1 MSPIARDIASLPEW
15 DVLLQHAGQARGW
28 RLGELLDAPG
38 RFTDFCLRSDGQA
51 GAGLLLDFSRQRL
64 NGETPGLLRALA
76 EARGLEA
83 ARAALFAGEIVNP
96 SEHRAALHPDA
107 RSANPA
113 DALLAGQRERV
124 GAFARRFRAGEVVGA
139 GGRPL
144 RRIVNIGIGGS
155 DLGMRLLCSAL
166 GDDRSR
172 PVDFVAEMD
181 GVELERALS
190 RSDAAETLF
199 VVCSKSFSTAE
210 TLANAYSARHWLTAA
225 LGEDAPAR
233 HFAAVSAKA
242 EAVAAWGIAP
252 DRAFLMPD
260 TVGGRYSV
268 WSAAGLSAWLS
279 LGPACM
285 NEFLDGGRWLD
296 RHFLDAPPEANIPV
310 LMGLLAFW
318 NQSLLGC
325 STQLLLPYDTRLKWL
340 PAYLQQLEME
350 SLGKSA
356 DTHGRPIEGKGV
368 AALLGMTGSSAQHS
382 IMQWAQ
388 QGARPSSAD
397 FIAVRAAGGAYSRM
411 HGEALRQMLAQA
423 EALARGLPQSAMPS
437 DPLAAHKA
445 LPGGR
450 SSNVL
455 LLERLDPRHLGALI
469 ALYEHKVFVQATLLG
484 VNPFDQ
490 WGVELAKRLAGE
502 PGAQPPLA
510 KFLDD

>member
-1 MSPIARDIASLPEW
+1 M
-15 DVLLQHAGQARGW
+15 LLKHAAQAREW
-28 RLGELLDAPG
+28 LLGELLDTPS
-38 RFTDFCLRSDGQA
+38 RFADFCLRSEGPA
-51 GAGLLLDFSRQRL
+51 RAGLLLDFSRQRL
-64 NGETPGLLRALA
+64 DGDTPGLLQALA

-83 ARAALFAGEIVNP
+83 ARAALFAGEVVNT
-96 SEHRAALHPDA
+96 SENRAALHPDA

-113 DALLAGQRERV
+113 DTLLADQRERV
-124 GAFARRFRAGEVVGA
+124 AAFARRFRAGEVVGVE
-139 GGRPL
+139 GRPL
-144 RRIVNIGIGGS
+144 GRVVNIGIGGS
-155 DLGMRLLCSAL
+155 DLGVRLLCSAL

-181 GVELERALS
+181 GLELKRALS
-190 RSDAAETLF
+190 RNVAAETLF

-225 LGEDAPAR
+225 LGEAAPAH
-233 HFAAVSAKA
+233 HFSAVSANA
-242 EAVAAWGIAP
+242 EAMAAWGIAP

-268 WSAAGLSAWLS
+268 WSGAGLSAWLS

-285 NEFLDGGRWLD
+285 HEFLGGGRWLD
-296 RHFLDAPPEANIPV
+296 RHFLEAPLAANMPV

-325 STQLLLPYDTRLKWL
+325 STQLLLPYDTRLKRL

-350 SLGKSA
+350 SLGKSV
-356 DTHGRPIEGKGV
+356 DSHGRALKGKGV
-368 AALLGMTGSSAQHS
+368 AASLGVTGSSAQHS

-388 QGARPSSAD
+388 QGARSSSAD
-397 FIAVRAAGGAYSRM
+397 FIAVRDGGGAYPRM
-411 HGEALRQMLAQA
+411 HSESLRQMLAQA
-423 EALARGLPQSAMPS
+423 EALARGLPQNEIAS
-437 DPLAAHKA
+437 DPLAAHTS

-450 SSNVL
+450 PSSVL
-455 LLERLDPRHLGALI
+455 VLERLDPWHLGALI

-490 WGVELAKRLAGE
+490 WGVEHAKRLAAAE
-502 PGAQPPLA
+502 SSQPPLA
-510 KFLDD
+510 KLLRT